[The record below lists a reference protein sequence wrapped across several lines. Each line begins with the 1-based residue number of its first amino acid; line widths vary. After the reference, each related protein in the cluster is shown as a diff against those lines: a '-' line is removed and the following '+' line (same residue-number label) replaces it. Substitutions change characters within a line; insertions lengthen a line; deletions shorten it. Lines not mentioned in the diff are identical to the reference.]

1 MDFSGKTMIC
11 LILQTRM
18 LRYFAQSK
26 KDTLVGTPHT
36 GDISH
41 AGGRDVDVQD
51 GVIFVNEAH
60 SHVH

>member
-11 LILQTRM
+11 LILQTRV
-18 LRYFAQSK
+18 LRYFAQRTQ
-26 KDTLVGTPHT
+26 DTLVGTPHT
-36 GDISH
+36 GDVGH
-41 AGGRDVDVQD
+41 AGVWDVDVQD